1 MDNSVLSD
9 LVINRLGG
17 WVPVTVHGPC
27 DDRLQDDTGGDPGI
41 GNRAKQFQPDP
52 ALQICRKRL
61 HDGASGTS
69 EPHGGKFWMEL
80 RRAVHQLDGTP
91 IRAQRVVH
99 LADNLREFR
108 TRIGHSL
115 ATERRKKRPQRGLL
129 GHTVAYV
136 LERYTRPRC
145 RKGEL
150 ERGRDRMLGICR
162 AHHEIKERLFAFDV
176 EVQSALGDA
185 HGLGDVS
192 HLRVRVPSLDEDL
205 GGAVDELL
213 ETAGGNHARHELV
226 IHDRLSQSS
235 TPSSHSPCRYEK
247 LKALGEEMTESGF
260 TVVRSVG
267 FLLAVAIA
275 VSLQRITPQARLQG
289 SWRTNL
295 GLWVIN
301 AVVLGVV
308 CGACAYTV
316 ARWARAAGVGV
327 LTLVPM
333 PRAVAII
340 ASVVLLDVVSYG
352 WHRANHQLRWLWQFH
367 QVHHSDTTFTVSTGV
382 RFHPGELLLSLP
394 VRLAAVV
401 ALGAPA
407 EGVLFFELIF
417 AVANLVEHGDISL
430 PARLERRLA
439 NVLITP
445 ALHRRHHSKQLTELN
460 TNFGTIFSVWDRWFR
475 TFLASSSV
483 ADVQTGLPGMSG
495 APGLLQAV
503 LFPVR
508 YRSMRAWR

>member
-1 MDNSVLSD
+1 
-9 LVINRLGG
+9 
-17 WVPVTVHGPC
+17 
-27 DDRLQDDTGGDPGI
+27 
-41 GNRAKQFQPDP
+41 
-52 ALQICRKRL
+52 
-61 HDGASGTS
+61 
-69 EPHGGKFWMEL
+69 
-80 RRAVHQLDGTP
+80 
-91 IRAQRVVH
+91 
-99 LADNLREFR
+99 
-108 TRIGHSL
+108 
-115 ATERRKKRPQRGLL
+115 
-129 GHTVAYV
+129 
-136 LERYTRPRC
+136 
-145 RKGEL
+145 
-150 ERGRDRMLGICR
+150 
-162 AHHEIKERLFAFDV
+162 
-176 EVQSALGDA
+176 
-185 HGLGDVS
+185 
-192 HLRVRVPSLDEDL
+192 
-205 GGAVDELL
+205 
-213 ETAGGNHARHELV
+213 
-226 IHDRLSQSS
+226 
-235 TPSSHSPCRYEK
+235 
-247 LKALGEEMTESGF
+247 MTESGF

-308 CGACAYTV
+308 CGACAYAV
-316 ARWARAAGVGV
+316 ARWASAAGVGV

-445 ALHRRHHSKQLTELN
+445 ALHRRHHSKLLTELN